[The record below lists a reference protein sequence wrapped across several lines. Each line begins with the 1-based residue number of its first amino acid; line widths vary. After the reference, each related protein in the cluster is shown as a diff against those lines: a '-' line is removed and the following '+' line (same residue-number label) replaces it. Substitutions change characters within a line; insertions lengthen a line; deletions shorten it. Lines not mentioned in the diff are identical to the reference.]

1 MVDPT
6 PAVAQDPAAP
16 AAKPAPVAAG
26 VVEQSKKAATATWTV
41 GIIGLLI
48 DEWGTEYT
56 RIHQGNFTKQSW
68 KAITDGVNAR
78 LVEGQEL
85 YTQQQCKTKID
96 GLKAR
101 YKDEHNNKTS
111 TANVNST
118 WMHFEKLASFMSRL
132 PKVNGIPN
140 AKDNSGGA
148 SKRISEDEVE
158 HVDLEEEKNAE
169 SNTTPEKSGPAE
181 EETPEKECK
190 GEGRASAENTP
201 KEEKK
206 PDISPHT
213 KLLKTEACIKGNRTK
228 ESAKRKRESAGDVAK
243 SMDEFTEVYAAMGT
257 NMIQVQRDIAK
268 V

>member
-16 AAKPAPVAAG
+16 AAKPAPEAAG

-56 RIHQGNFTKQSW
+56 RIHQGSFTKQCW
-68 KAITDGVNAR
+68 KAVTDGVNAR

-111 TANVNST
+111 TGNVNST

-132 PKVNGIPN
+132 PKVNGISN
-140 AKDNSGGA
+140 AKDSSGGA

-158 HVDLEEEKNAE
+158 HVDLEEEKLQSQTPPQRRVGRRRRKPLKRNA
-169 SNTTPEKSGPAE
+169 KAKAE
-181 EETPEKECK
+181 HQQRT
-190 GEGRASAENTP
+190 
-201 KEEKK
+201 
-206 PDISPHT
+206 
-213 KLLKTEACIKGNRTK
+213 LLKKRRSLI
-228 ESAKRKRESAGDVAK
+228 SALTRSCSKQRQVSR
-243 SMDEFTEVYAAMGT
+243 GT
-257 NMIQVQRDIAK
+257 
-268 V
+268 